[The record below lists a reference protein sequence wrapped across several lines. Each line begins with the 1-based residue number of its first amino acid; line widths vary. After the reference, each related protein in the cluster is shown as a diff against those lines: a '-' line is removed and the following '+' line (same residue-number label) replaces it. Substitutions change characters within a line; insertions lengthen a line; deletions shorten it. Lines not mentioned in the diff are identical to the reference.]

1 MADIFRLVA
10 TAVTTTNAINVLS
23 FGTAST
29 AVVRLM
35 TICNTHS
42 SSTASINVQVVKAAA
57 TNTPVVMFAY
67 TQVTAQQTVVPFAEP
82 LTLEG
87 GDKLQVAA
95 GQADRFH
102 VVVSA
107 LETF

>member
-35 TICNTHS
+35 TLCNTHT

-57 TNTPVVMFAY
+57 TNTPIVMFAY
-67 TQVTAQQTVVPFAEP
+67 TQVTAQETVVPFSEP

-87 GDKLQVAA
+87 GDRLQVAA
-95 GQADRFH
+95 GQAGRFH
-102 VVVSA
+102 VVASA

>member
-10 TAVTTTNAINVLS
+10 TAVTTTNSFNVLS

-35 TICNTHS
+35 TICNTSS
-42 SSTASINVQVVKAAA
+42 SSTASINVQVVKAAN

-67 TQVTAQQTVVPFAEP
+67 TQVTAQQTVLPFAEP

>member
-1 MADIFRLVA
+1 MADTFRLVA
-10 TAVTTTNAINVLS
+10 VPVTATGTFNVLS

-42 SSTASINVQVVKAAA
+42 SSTASINVQVVKAAN

-67 TQVTAQQTVVPFAEP
+67 TNVSAQQTIVPFAEP

-87 GDKLQVAA
+87 GDKLQVDA
-95 GQADRFH
+95 GQANRFH

>member
-1 MADIFRLVA
+1 MPDIFRLVA
-10 TAVTTTNAINVLS
+10 TPVTTTSTLNVLS

-57 TNTPVVMFAY
+57 TNTPIIMFAY
-67 TQVTAQQTVVPFAEP
+67 TQVATQQTVVPFSEP

-102 VVVSA
+102 IVASA

>member
-1 MADIFRLVA
+1 MADFFRLVA

-35 TICNTHS
+35 TLCNTHT

-57 TNTPVVMFAY
+57 TNTPIVMFSY
-67 TQVTAQQTVVPFAEP
+67 TQVTAQETVVPFSEP

-87 GDKLQVAA
+87 GDRLQVAA
-95 GQADRFH
+95 GQAGRFH
-102 VVVSA
+102 VVASA

>member
-10 TAVTTTNAINVLS
+10 TPITSTGAINVLA
-23 FGTAST
+23 FNTAST

-42 SSTASINVQVVKAAA
+42 SSTASMNVQVVKAAA
-57 TNTPVVMFAY
+57 TNTPVILFAY
-67 TQVTAQQTVVPFAEP
+67 TQVSARQTIVPFAEP

-87 GDKLQVAA
+87 GDRLQVDA

>member
-10 TAVTTTNAINVLS
+10 TPVTATGAINVLA

>member
-35 TICNTHS
+35 TICNTSS

-57 TNTPVVMFAY
+57 TNTPFILFAY
-67 TQVTAQQTVVPFAEP
+67 TQVTAQQTVLPLSEP

-87 GDKLQVAA
+87 GDKLQVVA